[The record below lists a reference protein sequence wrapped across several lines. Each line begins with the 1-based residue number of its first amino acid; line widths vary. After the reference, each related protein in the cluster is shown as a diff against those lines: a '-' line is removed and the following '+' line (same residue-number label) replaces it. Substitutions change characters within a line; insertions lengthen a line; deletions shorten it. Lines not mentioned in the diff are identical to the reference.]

1 VIAGILMVAV
11 MLPAQPSQPTIKL
24 IYTFRTFGIPTAIVE
39 VSPGKFLGLI
49 VTPPG
54 IFSITSDGS
63 YVNLYTF
70 PSNPSSIGAIGL
82 TPALNAQ
89 TYGSA
94 QNSGPVTIFS
104 ELFSV
109 APNGKLTTHAYNGST
124 QGGPNIPVQHPDNY
138 LYSIFGIEGGSQTF
152 SRLGYSGDFTPLY
165 TFTGGGYP
173 AFDTMFLSTQGD
185 FFGVWLTTNTVA
197 GIYRVSPT
205 GSFSWL
211 VPSFPTGGINNES
224 VGLLQASNGKLYG
237 TLPQNGPG
245 AGSI

>member
-1 VIAGILMVAV
+1 MVAV

-24 IYTFRTFGIPTAIVE
+24 IYTFRTLGIPTAIVE

-70 PSNPSSIGAIGL
+70 
-82 TPALNAQ
+82 
-89 TYGSA
+89 
-94 QNSGPVTIFS
+94 IFS

-138 LYSIFGIEGGSQTF
+138 LYSIFGIAGGSQTF
-152 SRLGYSGDFTPLY
+152 
-165 TFTGGGYP
+165 
-173 AFDTMFLSTQGD
+173 
-185 FFGVWLTTNTVA
+185 
-197 GIYRVSPT
+197 
-205 GSFSWL
+205 
-211 VPSFPTGGINNES
+211 
-224 VGLLQASNGKLYG
+224 
-237 TLPQNGPG
+237 
-245 AGSI
+245 